1 MIETINLYKKYK
13 PKRGIPVTAIN
24 DVSLK
29 FPDRGMVF
37 LLGKSGSGKS
47 TLLNLLGGLD
57 RYDGGEIIIKGVSSK
72 NFSQQYFDSY
82 RNTYVGFIF
91 QEYNILD
98 EFTVGANI
106 ALAIELQGKR
116 ATNDQINSIL
126 REVDL
131 DGYGSRRPNELSGG
145 QKQRVAIARALVKN
159 PAIIM
164 ADEPTGALDSN
175 TGKQVFD
182 TLKRLSSDK
191 LIICVSHDREFAEQ
205 YADRIIE
212 LSDGKVIDDVTLDN
226 SAPAEQ
232 KLSFNDN
239 EITVPAGY
247 ELTEED
253 RTAINEYIRAIR
265 DKESRILVSG
275 GAKNRFAKTD
285 QSKIDLKSDE
295 KFDLIKSKLPMRNA
309 VKIGASGMKHK
320 KFRLVFTIFLSVVA
334 FSLFGLADT
343 FGSYDNISACTESIL
358 DTGVRFASFSR
369 SEKKYYDDDDTQ
381 YYYYSTELDDDDIS
395 EIKKNTGVDVTGV
408 YCPSFLTL
416 SLKEYYNGEVSLTD
430 SDYDI
435 YSSYLS
441 GFAEMTQENID
452 AMGYKLVAGELPRG
466 DKDEIAIS
474 LYVAQT
480 FLKAGLLSEDGSYA
494 SVDSPAS
501 LVGYEF
507 SFGDKSYKV
516 TGIIDTKL
524 DFDRYLPLT
533 EDVKYNTVTDNLI
546 DYVLYNE
553 FNYERNFSFCNTAIV
568 GAGFINRMIEQLPS
582 FKYINNG
589 HMSLYSESDDLY
601 LNVSYAA
608 KLSQIDESYIEWLDG
623 KPRTELGE
631 KEIIISLCM
640 LDGYTSYGMEN
651 YSFTANSMNGVDID
665 SLYESIFDLDWYQSP
680 GTYDTENGW
689 KIVGI
694 IKNEGKYEN
703 IYDSAVLPDS
713 MYSKFVTGTGL
724 YSFAVGAMP
733 ENRSDIKNI
742 VDYSYREDDVRYDLQ
757 NSVTYELNMVN
768 EALEIFSKVFLYVGI
783 GFAVFA
789 SLMFANFIGTSI
801 SYKRREI
808 GILRAIGSRSS
819 DVFRIFFSESFIIA
833 MINFLLSSAGTIAA
847 TMFINFKIRESYGIL
862 ITVLNFGL
870 RQLLLIFAVAVAVAF
885 VASFIP
891 VMKIASKRPIDAIR
905 NK

>member
-13 PKRGIPVTAIN
+13 PKRGVPVTAID

-131 DGYGSRRPNELSGG
+131 EGYGSRRPNELSGG

-182 TLKRLSSDK
+182 TLKKLSSDK

-226 SAPAEQ
+226 SAAAEQ
-232 KLSFNDN
+232 ALSFNDN

-253 RTAINEYIRAIR
+253 RTSINEYIRSIQN
-265 DKESRILVSG
+265 KESRILVSG
-275 GAKNRFAKTD
+275 GSKNRFAKTD
-285 QSKIDLKSDE
+285 QSKIDMKSDE
-295 KFDLIKSKLPMRNA
+295 KFDLIKSKLPIRNA

-334 FSLFGLADT
+334 FALFGLADT
-343 FGSYDNISACTESIL
+343 FGSYDNISACTQSIL
-358 DTGVRFASFSR
+358 DTGVRFASFSK
-369 SEKKYYDDDDTQ
+369 SEKKYYDDDDTR
-381 YYYYSTELDDDDIS
+381 YYYNSTNLDEDDIS

-408 YCPSFLTL
+408 YCPSFINL
-416 SLKEYYNGEVSLTD
+416 SLKEYYNEEAVLTD
-430 SDYDI
+430 SYYDI

-452 AMGYKLVAGELPRG
+452 SMGYKLVAGELPRG

-480 FLKAGLLSEDGSYA
+480 FLKAGILSDDGSYT
-494 SVDSPAS
+494 SIDSPDS

-507 SFGDKSYKV
+507 SFGDVNYRI
-516 TGIIDTKL
+516 TGIIDTKR
-524 DFDRYLPLT
+524 DFERYLPLT
-533 EDVKYNTVTDNLI
+533 EDTKYNTVTDNLI

-553 FNYERNFSFCNTAIV
+553 FNYEKNFSFCNTAIV
-568 GAGFINRMIEQLPS
+568 GAGFIDRMIEQLPPFS
-582 FKYINNG
+582 YINNG
-589 HMSLYSESDDLY
+589 SMGLYNDDGLY
-601 LNVSYAA
+601 LNVNYAS
-608 KLSQIDESYIEWLDG
+608 KLSQIDGSYIEWLDG
-623 KPRTELGE
+623 QPRTELGE
-631 KEIIISLCM
+631 KEIIISLSM
-640 LDGYTSYGMEN
+640 LQPYDIYRAKN
-651 YSFTANSMNGVDID
+651 YSLSTDNLSDVDLD
-665 SLYESIFDLDWYQSP
+665 SLGEAVFDLDWYRPS
-680 GTYDTENGW
+680 GSYNTENGW

-694 IKNEGKYEN
+694 IKDEGKYEN
-703 IYDSAVLPDS
+703 IYDSVVLPDS
-713 MYSKFVTGTGL
+713 LYSEVVTEAGL

-742 VDYSYREDDVRYDLQ
+742 VDYSYREDDVRYNLQ

-847 TMFINFKIRESYGIL
+847 TLFINFKIRESYGIL

-891 VMKIASKRPIDAIR
+891 VMKIASKRPIHAIR

>member
-1 MIETINLYKKYK
+1 MIETINLSKKYK
-13 PKRGIPVTAIN
+13 PKRGVPVTAIN

-116 ATNDQINSIL
+116 ATNEQINSIL

-131 DGYGSRRPNELSGG
+131 EGYGSRRPNELSGG

-182 TLKRLSSDK
+182 TLKKLSSDK

-212 LSDGKVIDDVTLDN
+212 LSDGKVIDDVTLEN
-226 SAPAEQ
+226 SASDEQ
-232 KLSFNDN
+232 NLSFNDN
-239 EITVPAGY
+239 EITVPVGY

-253 RTAINEYIRAIR
+253 RVAINEYIRAIR
-265 DKESRILVSG
+265 DKKSRIIVAG
-275 GAKNRFAKTD
+275 GAKNKFAKTD
-285 QSKIDLKSDE
+285 QSKIDMKSDE

-334 FSLFGLADT
+334 FALFGLADT
-343 FGSYDNISACTESIL
+343 FGSYDNISACTESII
-358 DTGVRFASFSR
+358 DTGVRFASFSK
-369 SEKKYYDDDDTQ
+369 SEKRYFDDDNTR
-381 YYYYSTELDDDDIS
+381 YYYYMTNLGEDDIS
-395 EIKKNTGVDVTGV
+395 EIKENTGVDVTGV
-408 YCPSFLTL
+408 YCPSFLNL
-416 SLKEYYNGEVSLTD
+416 SLTEYYNEEVSLTD
-430 SDYDI
+430 SEYDI
-435 YSSYLS
+435 YSSSLN
-441 GFAEMTQENID
+441 GFAEMTQQNID
-452 AMGYKLVAGELPRG
+452 AMGYKLIAGVLPDG

-480 FLKAGLLSEDGSYA
+480 FLKAGILSDDGSYI
-494 SVDSPAS
+494 SVDSPDS
-501 LVGYEF
+501 LIGYKLT
-507 SFGDKSYKV
+507 FGDISYKI

-533 EDVKYNTVTDNLI
+533 EDTKYNTVTDNLI
-546 DYVLYNE
+546 DYVLFSE
-553 FNYERNFSFCNTAIV
+553 FNYEKNFSFCNTAIV
-568 GAGFINRMIEQLPS
+568 GAGFIDRMIEQLPS
-582 FKYINNG
+582 FNYINNG
-589 HMSLYSESDDLY
+589 NLSLYSDADDLH
-601 LNVSYAA
+601 LNLSYAA
-608 KLSQIDESYIEWLDG
+608 KLSQIDSSFIEWLDG
-623 KPRTELGE
+623 NPRTELGE
-631 KEIIISLCM
+631 KEIIVSLGM
-640 LDGYTSYGMEN
+640 LNSYTAYGTVYQDFRVDSIN
-651 YSFTANSMNGVDID
+651 DID
-665 SLYESIFDLDWYQSP
+665 LDALAKVDFDLDWYQSP
-680 GTYDTENGW
+680 GYYDTENGW

-703 IYDSAVLPDS
+703 IYDSVILPDS
-713 MYSKFVTGTGL
+713 MFSKFVTGTGL

-733 ENRSDIKNI
+733 ENRSDIRNI

-768 EALEIFSKVFLYVGI
+768 EVLEVFSKVFLYVGI

-789 SLMFANFIGTSI
+789 SLMFANLIGTSI

-833 MINFLLSSAGTIAA
+833 MINFVLASAGTIAA
-847 TMFINFKIRESYGIL
+847 TMIINSEIREAYGIL
-862 ITVLNFGL
+862 ITVLNFGP

-885 VASFIP
+885 IASFIP